1 MAAIL
6 GEEEEPD
13 LRTDDLMFRQVRDAR
28 AGTLVDPQPKFGIP
42 VGPVVGGADSDYLH
56 AVPAADRYRSTFNP
70 MRNPDLV
77 KDDLAYRHLR
87 KDDQLTGDPT
97 QLGIVKDPHGV
108 IIPHRPWRPPSS
120 QASRSSP
127 PPKFVSYSSPILGNG
142 VLRAVT
148 AVQNNKDRA
157 VSGSLAAGLAL
168 VIRKQSAKPSAQLN
182 DLISYRDLRDRAG
195 YDCMRFSLDTLLLR
209 RRSESMG
216 QLIAA
221 ATDKRKTASNFS
233 ARGGVSKRG
242 QHRRRP
248 QSTPSLGRTVYEILR
263 HGGDCDGSA
272 EEEGDGE
279 EDGGGESEEG
289 MVTDAKMEEDEDSD
303 DRREEED
310 SGSNVTNAGERNEW
324 LRPQQ
329 LAKLPEVVTDSLSAA
344 ASCCQVTSVGRPT
357 SPQCGVEEEG
367 DEKAWRDLDNGGQL
381 VLAAGNNSS
390 SSQAG

>member
-1 MAAIL
+1 
-6 GEEEEPD
+6 
-13 LRTDDLMFRQVRDAR
+13 
-28 AGTLVDPQPKFGIP
+28 
-42 VGPVVGGADSDYLH
+42 
-56 AVPAADRYRSTFNP
+56 
-70 MRNPDLV
+70 
-77 KDDLAYRHLR
+77 
-87 KDDQLTGDPT
+87 
-97 QLGIVKDPHGV
+97 
-108 IIPHRPWRPPSS
+108 
-120 QASRSSP
+120 
-127 PPKFVSYSSPILGNG
+127 
-142 VLRAVT
+142 
-148 AVQNNKDRA
+148 
-157 VSGSLAAGLAL
+157 
-168 VIRKQSAKPSAQLN
+168 
-182 DLISYRDLRDRAG
+182 
-195 YDCMRFSLDTLLLR
+195 
-209 RRSESMG
+209 
-216 QLIAA
+216 
-221 ATDKRKTASNFS
+221 
-233 ARGGVSKRG
+233 
-242 QHRRRP
+242 
-248 QSTPSLGRTVYEILR
+248 LR